1 MLVPILSGSGM
12 RMKILE
18 AAALG
23 MPIVTTC
30 VGKEGLDFADEVHCL
45 VADTPQAFA
54 YAIARLL
61 KDASLRRELALNAQA
76 LFKMKYSIEKLADIR
91 QQIYSKI

>member
-23 MPIVTTC
+23 MPIVTTS
-30 VGKEGLDFADEVHCL
+30 VGKEGLDFANEVHCL
-45 VADTPQAFA
+45 VADTPQEFA
-54 YAIARLL
+54 YATARLL
-61 KDASLRRELALNAQA
+61 NDAALRRKLALNAQA
-76 LFKMKYSIEKLADIR
+76 LFKSKYSIETLADVR